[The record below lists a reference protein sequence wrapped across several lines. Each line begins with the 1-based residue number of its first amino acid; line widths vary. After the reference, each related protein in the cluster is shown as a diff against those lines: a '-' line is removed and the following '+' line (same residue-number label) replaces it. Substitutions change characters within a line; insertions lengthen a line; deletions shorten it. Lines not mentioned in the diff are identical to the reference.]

1 MKNLL
6 FIAFTFIA
14 LSFAACGN
22 GTSVKQTSAADSIR
36 LQDSLEA
43 LKQAEQEAL
52 DILQAERAAEQASR
66 AAAEAAKSK

>member
-14 LSFAACGN
+14 LSFVACGN
-22 GTSVKQTSAADSIR
+22 GSSVKQTSAADSIR